1 MVRRETPSWAV
12 FTFDQFSLAEFAKL
26 EVAVPEQSR
35 HAGAPLCLL
44 SGVPRRHL
52 MMAPKKGPNRMNM
65 KFTNSGTKLVIHV
78 VGGLPPKLSGDK
90 KTITIIFP
98 EQPRITAKGARP

>member
-1 MVRRETPSWAV
+1 
-12 FTFDQFSLAEFAKL
+12 
-26 EVAVPEQSR
+26 
-35 HAGAPLCLL
+35 
-44 SGVPRRHL
+44 
-52 MMAPKKGPNRMNM
+52 MMAPEKGPNRMNM

-78 VGGLPPKLSGDK
+78 VGGLPPKLSRDK